1 MVPASNSATRRPDEA
16 DEDGIPLSI
25 LRDLYLC
32 GDTRAALHFMA
43 KVTEPSTK
51 PLHILVTGG
60 AGFVGSHLVDRLML
74 LGHCVTVID
83 NFHTGRRENVAHWQ
97 GHSRFRLLSHD
108 VQQPLELDL
117 EHMTAFDQIYH
128 LACPASPPH
137 YQHNPIR
144 TVKTS
149 VLGTLNMLGV
159 ARRHGA
165 RFLLASTS
173 EVYGDPQEHPQN
185 EEYRGAVSTTGVRA
199 CYDEGKRCAETL
211 VYCYERQWAVSVR
224 VARIFNTYG
233 PRMDPADGRVVSN
246 FVTQALAGQP
256 LTVYGSGQQ
265 TRSFQYALDLV
276 RALIAL
282 MASDYAGP
290 VNVGNPE
297 EYPIIKF
304 AYQVQGMIP
313 GCPREIIHMPEVPD
327 DPQQRR
333 PDIGKANEILC
344 WQPRWTLNE
353 GLIDTIEY
361 FCQRQ
366 RAKPA
371 V

>member
-1 MVPASNSATRRPDEA
+1 MVALSNLEARRPDSD
-16 DEDGIPLSI
+16 DEDGIPLGI
-25 LRDLYLC
+25 LRDLYLRR
-32 GDTRAALHFMA
+32 DARAAMQFMA
-43 KVTEPSTK
+43 STTRPSVR
-51 PLHILVTGG
+51 PLHVLVTGG

-74 LGHCVTVID
+74 LGHHVTVMD
-83 NFHTGRRENVAHWQ
+83 NFYTGRRENVAHWQ
-97 GHSRFRLLSHD
+97 GHPRFRLWEHD

-117 EHMTAFDQIYH
+117 ATMTPFDQIYH

-149 VLGTLNMLGV
+149 VLGTLHMLGV
-159 ARRHGA
+159 ARRCGA
-165 RFLLASTS
+165 RLLLASTS

-211 VYCYERQWAVSVR
+211 AYCYERQWAVSVR

-246 FVTQALAGQP
+246 FVTQALDGQP

-265 TRSFQYALDLV
+265 TRSFQYVLDLV
-276 RALIAL
+276 RALVAL
-282 MASDYAGP
+282 MASDYASP

-297 EYPIIKF
+297 EYQIIEF
-304 AYQVQGMIP
+304 AHQIQTMIP
-313 GCPREIIHMPEVPD
+313 ASRREIIHTPKVPD

-333 PDIGKANEILC
+333 PDISKAKDILH
-344 WQPRWTLNE
+344 WQPRWTLCE
-353 GLIDTIEY
+353 GLVDTIEY
-361 FCQRQ
+361 FSQHTCRKHDQ
-366 RAKPA
+366 
-371 V
+371 

>member
-1 MVPASNSATRRPDEA
+1 MVATNDLAARRPDET
-16 DEDGIPLSI
+16 DEDGIPLGI
-25 LRDLYLC
+25 LRDLYLH
-32 GDTRAALHFMA
+32 GDARAALRFMA
-43 KVTEPSTK
+43 SITETSTK
-51 PLHILVTGG
+51 PLRILVTGG

-74 LGHCVTVID
+74 LGHYVTVID
-83 NFHTGRRENVAHWQ
+83 NFYTGRRENVAHWQ
-97 GHSRFRLLSHD
+97 GHARFCLLEHD
-108 VQQPLELDL
+108 VQQPLDLALD
-117 EHMTAFDQIYH
+117 HVTAFDQIYH

-149 VLGTLNMLGV
+149 VLGTLHMLGV
-159 ARRHGA
+159 ARRYGA

-224 VARIFNTYG
+224 VVRIFNTYG

-265 TRSFQYALDLV
+265 TRSFQYVLDLV

-297 EYPIIKF
+297 EYQIIEF
-304 AYQVQGMIP
+304 AHQIQAMIP
-313 GCPREIIHMPEVPD
+313 GCPREIVHMPEAPD

-333 PDIGKANEILC
+333 PDIGKANEILQ
-344 WQPRWTLNE
+344 WRPHWTLKE
-353 GLIDTIEY
+353 GLLDTIEY
-361 FCQRQ
+361 FGQRQ
-366 RAKPA
+366 CVKPTD
-371 V
+371 